1 MSDFPKL
8 VPRMA
13 LLAGLLSATALHG
26 ADGLQAERIS
36 AAYVLAAGHVPTS
49 DEIAAEEKS
58 GESVS
63 ELVTRLSQSPS
74 GGPAN
79 RANVARQAYVD
90 CFGVEPSADDLAH
103 ASGNY
108 TAQLNQHLQHLAA
121 HREAYAKVVE
131 RAYQRVIRRD
141 PYAEEIT
148 YWNRYDVASY
158 ALLSAA
164 IENWARRNQ
173 PGLMVTSGEPTVSV
187 NSLYLAAVRLSPV
200 VADEVAAALGAP
212 RTRDDSDRV
221 RAIARTV
228 LSPGGAQLISNGA
241 IAFVAAGRVSD

>member
-13 LLAGLLSATALHG
+13 LLAGLLSATALHA

-36 AAYVLAAGHVPTS
+36 AAYVLAAGQLPTS
-49 DEIAAEEKS
+49 DEIAEEKS
-58 GESVS
+58 DESVS
-63 ELVTRLSQSPS
+63 ELVTRLSQSPAGS
-74 GGPAN
+74 PAN

-121 HREAYAKVVE
+121 HRGEYAKVVE

-200 VADEVAAALGAP
+200 VADEVATALGAP

-221 RAIARTV
+221 RASARTV
-228 LSPGGAQLISNGA
+228 LSPGGAQLISNGG
-241 IAFVAAGRVSD
+241 IAFVAAGR